1 MKLTSF
7 RILNCFG
14 FHDSGKIDLLD
25 PHNFIYVLGR
35 NSSGK
40 SSLLNSIKYLELGVT
55 PFQMPNFQNFND
67 SGEIPVLIGEFST
80 ERGELQYDSFQKIL
94 HGTLGKLGIDREAL
108 DQNSSLK
115 NLVDRI
121 ETIYEA
127 LITHINSTGAVAVFK
142 NSNGHFR
149 FRDATDDAMY
159 KSRKKEIEDLLRAAS
174 NTPGHFKI
182 KDKIKQINLL
192 FYTFEDLLFRQFP
205 SIYLF
210 NERYSLRENLPERI
224 GTDWATG
231 KNAFEKL
238 FVQYLDEKMINRFL
252 ASNDPDERETLLK
265 KLEQRVIV
273 LTEKVNRRSGSTS
286 NQDLLEIKLH
296 EKNGIQITVKTD
308 GKKSYYSHLSENTR
322 FLFAYHLYQE
332 TKNIQ
337 GDILLFDEPNNGFH
351 PTAQEFM
358 LKFLQQLSS
367 EGNLVIV
374 ATHSEHLIDLDR
386 ISGIRL
392 MSVDK
397 NKNIIVKNHFYNHPE
412 EPGDYLALQPLL
424 DAIGVR
430 NGSQILLKKKINITE
445 GITDLLYI
453 RAFNLILGFPGSID
467 IAPGRGDGTIFNLVP
482 LFIAQGIGF
491 KIVLDVG
498 DVKQKIQSTFGIDDK
513 FIYEVPI
520 PSDFVGKME
529 RSGIEDLFTKRDFE
543 KLLRDC
549 GHAIS
554 ADFKHVSN
562 SHYMKTSGH
571 KRVAAQQFCKS
582 ASSLSEADFETHTI
596 ENFRALLNFCKNSD
610 WFLL

>member
-1 MKLTSF
+1 
-7 RILNCFG
+7 
-14 FHDSGKIDLLD
+14 
-25 PHNFIYVLGR
+25 
-35 NSSGK
+35 
-40 SSLLNSIKYLELGVT
+40 
-55 PFQMPNFQNFND
+55 MPNFQNFND
-67 SGEIPVLIGEFST
+67 SGEIPLLIGEFST
-80 ERGELQYDSFQKIL
+80 DQGELKYDVFQK
-94 HGTLGKLGIDREAL
+94 TLQQSLSKVGIDREVL
-108 DQNSSLK
+108 EHHSRLK
-115 NLVDRI
+115 KLVDRV
-121 ETIYEA
+121 ETIYED
-127 LITHINSTGAVAVFK
+127 LVTHINSTRAVAVHK

-149 FRDATDDAMY
+149 FVDAINDEMY
-159 KSRKKEIEDLLRAAS
+159 TARKKEIEGLIDLAS
-174 NTPGHFKI
+174 NMPGHFKI
-182 KDKIKQINLL
+182 NNKILQINLL
-192 FYTFEDLLFRQFP
+192 FHTFEDLLFRQFP
-205 SIYLF
+205 NIYLF
-210 NERYSLRENLPERI
+210 NERYSLRENLPDRI
-224 GTDWATG
+224 GPNWTTS
-231 KNAFEKL
+231 NNTFEKL
-238 FVQYLDEKMINRFL
+238 FVQYLDEKKVNRFL
-252 ASNDPDERETLLK
+252 ASNDPDERGALLSGLDQ
-265 KLEQRVIV
+265 KLLA
-273 LTEKVNRRSGSTS
+273 LTEKVNGRSGSTS
-286 NQDLLEIKLH
+286 NKDLLEIKLH

-337 GDILLFDEPNNGFH
+337 SDILLFDEPNNGFH

-358 LKFLQQLSS
+358 LKFLQRLSG

-392 MSVDK
+392 MSVDE
-397 NKNIIVKNHFYNHPE
+397 NKNIIVKNHFYNQPE
-412 EPGDYLALQPLL
+412 DPGDYLALQPLL

-430 NGSQILLKKKINITE
+430 NGSQILLKNKINITE
-445 GITDLLYI
+445 GVTDLLYI
-453 RAFNLILGFPGSID
+453 RAFNLILGFLGSID

-549 GHAIS
+549 GHAIG

-571 KRVAAQQFCKS
+571 KRVAAQQFCKR
-582 ASSLSEADFETHTI
+582 ASSLSENDFETQTI
-596 ENFRALLNFCKNSD
+596 KNFRALLNFCKNSD